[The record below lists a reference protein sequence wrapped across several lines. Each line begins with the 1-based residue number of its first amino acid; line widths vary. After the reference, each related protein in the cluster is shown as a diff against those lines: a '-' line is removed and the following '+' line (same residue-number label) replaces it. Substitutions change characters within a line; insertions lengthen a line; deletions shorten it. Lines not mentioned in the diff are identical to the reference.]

1 MTTNLKFTETHEWIR
16 LDADNTAFVG
26 ISDHAQ
32 QLLGDVVFVELPE
45 VGDEVTMGDN
55 FSLVESVKAAS
66 DIYAPL
72 TGEVIEVNEDLTDNP
87 ELINEDPEDRAWI
100 AKIKLS
106 DPSEI
111 ENLFTE
117 EQYKENVVEED

>member
-1 MTTNLKFTETHEWIR
+1 
-16 LDADNTAFVG
+16 
-26 ISDHAQ
+26 
-32 QLLGDVVFVELPE
+32 
-45 VGDEVTMGDN
+45 MGDN

>member
-1 MTTNLKFTETHEWIR
+1 MTTNLKFTEPHEWIR
-16 LDADNTAFVG
+16 LDADDTAFVG
-26 ISDHAQ
+26 KSDHAQ

-45 VGDEVTMGDN
+45 VGDEITMGDN